1 MDTAPARFAEDQ
13 VKAGKSGLQLIADN
27 YDAFAVRALA
37 ARSAVLS
44 LDLMYYLWRDDNT
57 GRLLLREVVRAAD
70 RGVKVR
76 LLLDDI
82 NPRSTDATYL
92 ALDGHPNIQ
101 LRLFN
106 ATGMRNSRVLRALEL
121 VARMFAMTRR
131 MHNKAWIVDGKVAIV
146 GGRNIGDAY
155 FDAAETNFRDLDLLL
170 LGPAAEQTSA
180 IFERFWTCSVAD
192 PIRRLNNAKARKL
205 APLLAPIDGEASS
218 RMLETIKHESL
229 DAYIAATSSM
239 HWTHE
244 ARVISDPPEKVA
256 GNRRR
261 NWLMHELLPVIEAA
275 RHHVE
280 VVSPYFI
287 PGRRGTKAFRRL
299 IARKVKISV
308 LTNSLAATD
317 VAAVHGGYANYR
329 RRLLRLGVE
338 LFELQRF
345 RPKEQISVFGSKGA
359 SLHTKAFSVDDRVGF
374 VGSFNFDPRSVSL
387 NSEMGV
393 LFEDRAL
400 VTKLRERFESEKSP
414 ETSFRVVLRGGRLHW
429 IGNDENDRLQD
440 YVHEPG
446 AGILRRLIAT
456 VVRFLPLESQL

>member
-1 MDTAPARFAEDQ
+1 MDTAIAKFAEDQ
-13 VKAGKSGLQLIADN
+13 LKTGRSGLQLVADN

-37 ARSAVLS
+37 ARSAVHT
-44 LDLMYYLWRDDNT
+44 LDLMYYLWHDDNT
-57 GRLLLREVVRAAD
+57 GRLLMREVVRAAD

-106 ATGMRNSRVLRALEL
+106 ATGMRNSRVLRMLEL
-121 VARMFAMTRR
+121 VARVFAMTRR
-131 MHNKAWIVDGKVAIV
+131 MHNKAWIVDGKAAIV

-170 LGPAAEQTSA
+170 LGPAAAQTSA
-180 IFERFWTCSVAD
+180 IFERFWTCGVAT
-192 PIRRLNNAKARKL
+192 PIRRLNRAKAKRL
-205 APLLAPIDGEASS
+205 APFLVPIDGEASS
-218 RMLETIKHESL
+218 RMLETIRHASL
-229 DAYIAATSSM
+229 DEYIAATNAM
-239 HWTHE
+239 HWIE
-244 ARVISDPPEKVA
+244 RARVISDPPEKVA
-256 GNRRR
+256 GHRRR
-261 NWLMHELLPVIEAA
+261 NWLMHELMPVIEAA
-275 RHHVE
+275 QHHIE

-287 PGRRGTKAFRRL
+287 PGRRGSKALRKL
-299 IARKVKISV
+299 IDRKVKVSV

-317 VAAVHGGYANYR
+317 VAAVHGAYANYR
-329 RRLLRLGVE
+329 KRLLRSGVE

-345 RPKEQISVFGSKGA
+345 LPKAHISVFGSKGA

-393 LFEDRAL
+393 LFDDAVL
-400 VTKLRERFESEKSP
+400 VGALRERFEREKSP
-414 ETSFRVVLRGGRLHW
+414 ETSYRVALQEGRLHW
-429 IGNDENDRLQD
+429 FGNDDNDVLQD
-440 YVHEPG
+440 YVHEPR
-446 AGILRRLIAT
+446 AGITRRLVAT
-456 VVRFLPLESQL
+456 LVRFLPLESQL